1 MCNART
7 VLPLWAVVVPVNVC
21 NATRYGVRGQ
31 RYDNSVYH
39 DGPFGVFKVH
49 STVVEFILVSL
60 RENFRHVLDLPALL
74 RVPAFARLQVYL
86 RHTGAAKRRPSSLG
100 ACRVEHTVH
109 V

>member
-39 DGPFGVFKVH
+39 DGPFVPQGGFKVH
-49 STVVEFILVSL
+49 TVVSFPDDRVAVRRRMNKDICP
-60 RENFRHVLDLPALL
+60 LPPPSPTHPLPFYRYLIIA
-74 RVPAFARLQVYL
+74 RVDTLTTSRA
-86 RHTGAAKRRPSSLG
+86 
-100 ACRVEHTVH
+100 VH
-109 V
+109 QL

>member
-39 DGPFGVFKVH
+39 DGPFVPQGVFKVH
-49 STVVEFILVSL
+49 SSRVFSCTNLLFCWTGLGPLYLAYMVTV
-60 RENFRHVLDLPALL
+60 
-74 RVPAFARLQVYL
+74 
-86 RHTGAAKRRPSSLG
+86 
-100 ACRVEHTVH
+100 
-109 V
+109 

>member
-39 DGPFGVFKVH
+39 DGPFVPQGVFKVH
-49 STVVEFILVSL
+49 RTV
-60 RENFRHVLDLPALL
+60 
-74 RVPAFARLQVYL
+74 
-86 RHTGAAKRRPSSLG
+86 
-100 ACRVEHTVH
+100 
-109 V
+109 